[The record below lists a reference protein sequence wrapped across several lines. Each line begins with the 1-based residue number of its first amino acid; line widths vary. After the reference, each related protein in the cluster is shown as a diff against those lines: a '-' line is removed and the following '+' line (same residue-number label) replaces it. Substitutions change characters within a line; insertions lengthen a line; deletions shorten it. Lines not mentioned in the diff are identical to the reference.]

1 MDIYIKTMTGDDDKE
16 VVAQACTS
24 VAEII
29 KDYGYAAIEPC
40 KHGCICPP
48 PPYLYHYPSLSL
60 SLVKL
65 KFLDADKTS

>member
-40 KHGCICPP
+40 KDGRICSPP
-48 PPYLYHYPSLSL
+48 PPLSLSL
-60 SLVKL
+60 S
-65 KFLDADKTS
+65 

>member
-40 KHGCICPP
+40 KDGRICSPP
-48 PPYLYHYPSLSL
+48 LSL
-60 SLVKL
+60 S
-65 KFLDADKTS
+65 